1 MTLIKVAAVLIVVL
15 ALVIGIVPQFTD
27 CQSQGRAM
35 QLPNGMTAPMRCY
48 WSATAELALAIP
60 IAAVGLLLAFSRR
73 RESIRNLSILG
84 IVLGAVAI
92 LVPAVLIGTC
102 ANPDMICNTV
112 MRPLLILM
120 GTLLVAISVITLIVS
135 NRITEQ
141 PAPPGGA
148 TAGSA

>member
-1 MTLIKVAAVLIVVL
+1 
-15 ALVIGIVPQFTD
+15 
-27 CQSQGRAM
+27 
-35 QLPNGMTAPMRCY
+35 
-48 WSATAELALAIP
+48 
-60 IAAVGLLLAFSRR
+60 
-73 RESIRNLSILG
+73 
-84 IVLGAVAI
+84 
-92 LVPAVLIGTC
+92 VPAVLIGTC

>member
-1 MTLIKVAAVLIVVL
+1 MTVIKVAAVIIVIL

-27 CQSQGRAM
+27 CQSQGRSLQLATGKTVAM
-35 QLPNGMTAPMRCY
+35 KCH

-60 IAAVGLLLAFSRR
+60 IAVVGLLLGFSRR
-73 RESIRNLSILG
+73 RESMRNLSILG

-92 LVPAVLIGTC
+92 LVPTVLIGVCTS
-102 ANPDMICNTV
+102 PDMICNSV

-120 GTLLVAISVITLIVS
+120 GTLLVAISVVTLIAS

-141 PAPPGGA
+141 PA
-148 TAGSA
+148 